1 MSDCTCIQEEQF
13 NVSVIEEQFNVS
25 IVEEHFNVSVEC
37 LTVVDS
43 IDAVRLDFSFTGQ
56 DVGVNSIYIG
66 TPPPNQKAV
75 LTYVSVDELGFDSST
90 QITIGT
96 MISQALLA
104 TIDDISLEYLGKYEC
119 KKDVEIPNRD
129 ALYIFFVNPVQTL
142 DGKVS
147 GSIYFQ

>member
-1 MSDCTCIQEEQF
+1 MADCACLQEEQLKVSILEEHLD
-13 NVSVIEEQFNVS
+13 VSV
-25 IVEEHFNVSVEC
+25 VEEHLRFAVEC

-43 IDAVRLDFSFTGQ
+43 IDAIRLDFSFTGQ
-56 DVGVNSIYIG
+56 DIDGNPIYIG

-75 LTYVSVDELGFDSST
+75 LTFVSIDELGFDSNM

-96 MISQALLA
+96 LVSQALLA
-104 TIDDISLEYLGKYEC
+104 AVDDIYLGYLGKYEC
-119 KKDVEIPNRD
+119 RKDVEIPNRD